1 MCEAPTTTTRTTLVT
16 ARWDHCLDDDGD
28 DHDDGG
34 DCRDDGGDHH
44 DGGVDG
50 CGEKEKDNEEDGW
63 WKMYI
68 NLMPCDI
75 NVSSFQSHWIF
86 FDSCALCHGW
96 HSTDGGGG
104 GGSTK
109 VLISRGKLNSVS
121 VRESDS

>member
-50 CGEKEKDNEEDGW
+50 RGEKEKDNEEDGVVEDVH
-63 WKMYI
+63 KSNALRHKRVLI
-68 NLMPCDI
+68 PTSI
-75 NVSSFQSHWIF
+75 GSSLTRVLY
-86 FDSCALCHGW
+86 A
-96 HSTDGGGG
+96 TDGIPPMEEEGGQPK
-104 GGSTK
+104 S
-109 VLISRGKLNSVS
+109 
-121 VRESDS
+121 